1 MVVTQLAAGSVA
13 PPRLRT
19 RVVALTER
27 LRRCV
32 SVVKVMVDDPEEG
45 MLSWDESV
53 FRNEHVFEIDFV
65 PETFKHR
72 ETQVESLTYAL
83 RPAVRGSR
91 PLNVLIRGPPGTGKT
106 TSIQK
111 LFDEIGAQTSD
122 VRTIRVNCQVNATRY
137 SVFSRLFEGT
147 FDYEPPSSGISFKK
161 LFGQI
166 AEKLVDEDRVLV
178 VALDDVNYLFY
189 ENEASDTLYSLLR
202 AHEEY
207 PGAKIGVIVVSSDPT
222 LEVIDELD
230 TRVQSVFRPEDV
242 YFPVYDSP
250 EVVDIL
256 AERVERGFHD
266 GVISRSTLEYVA
278 DLTAESGDLRVGID
292 LLRRAGLNAEMRAS
306 RVVER
311 KDVEKAYETSKY
323 VNLSRS
329 LSALSENERTLLR
342 VVAEHDGEQAGDIY
356 EVFAE
361 ETDLGYTRYSELVNK
376 LDQLGLIEAEY
387 AEIDGRGR
395 SRSLS
400 LTYERDA
407 VLDRLE

>member
-1 MVVTQLAAGSVA
+1 MTG
-13 PPRLRT
+13 
-19 RVVALTER
+19 
-27 LRRCV
+27 
-32 SVVKVMVDDPEEG
+32 DPEEG

-53 FRNEHVFEIDFV
+53 FRNEHVFEIDYV
-65 PETFKHR
+65 PETFRHR
-72 ETQVESLTYAL
+72 DSQMQSLTYAL

-91 PLNVLIRGPPGTGKT
+91 PLNVMVRGPPGTGKT
-106 TSIQK
+106 TAIQK
-111 LFDEIGAQTSD
+111 LFDEVGAQTRD
-122 VRTIRVNCQVNATRY
+122 VQTIRVNCQVNSTRY
-137 SVFSRLFEGT
+137 SVFSRLFEGC

-166 AEKLVDEDRVLV
+166 AEKLVEDDRVLI

-202 AHEEY
+202 AHEEH
-207 PGAKIGVIVVSSDPT
+207 PGAKIGVVVVSSDPA
-222 LEVIDELD
+222 LEPIDELD

-250 EVVDIL
+250 AIVDIL

-311 KDVEKAYETSKY
+311 EDVEKAYETSKY

-329 LSALSENERTLLR
+329 LSALSENERALLR
-342 VVAEHDGEQAGDIY
+342 IVAEHDGEQAGDIY
-356 EVFAE
+356 EAFAE